1 MQKTAPL
8 TPSLNKFCEKVRAM
22 NQTNTKSLV
31 LTAAEARNIESDLM
45 QLLITIADLSSEKIK
60 QSQSIEIEIQTPKF

>member
-1 MQKTAPL
+1 MQKPAQL

-31 LTAAEARNIESDLM
+31 LTAAEARNLESDLM
-45 QLLITIADLSSEKIK
+45 QLLITIADLASAGIQ
-60 QSQSIEIEIQTPKF
+60 QSQSVEIEITPPKF